1 MIVYVTVST
10 TVYINNFIKERVF
23 MNTIVTKARMKCAEV
38 ADKLY
43 NSKAYRCAEKV
54 AVGASTAL
62 AGVGLSAMSAF
73 AADLG
78 SIVTS
83 AASADSILENA
94 EPFIEPAI
102 ILLCSIGGIRLG
114 MRFLRSSIH

>member
-1 MIVYVTVST
+1 
-10 TVYINNFIKERVF
+10 
-23 MNTIVTKARMKCAEV
+23 MNTIVTKAKMKCAEV

-62 AGVGLSAMSAF
+62 AGVGLTAMSAF
-73 AADLG
+73 AEDSSSGGVDLG
-78 SIVTS
+78 SIVTA
-83 AASADSILENA
+83 AASADKILANA
-94 EPFIEPAI
+94 EPFMEPAI

-114 MRFLRSSIH
+114 MRFLRGSIH